1 MRRFFDFVV
10 YDEPPDPD
18 ADGPDIP
25 QAPHS
30 TSDLGLSSNSID
42 PLPDAPHNERAN
54 DQSNTNPQTDPVAPT
69 GSLKTHLNQSPL
81 DTSEIVSTDSTHTE
95 AGSPESSVINGDV
108 NNLHLRCDNSLSSS
122 DFASGAF
129 DTAPIVSDH
138 NSVIHATPVIDA
150 PVPVLVS
157 AGIVEQDD
165 YEFSQ
170 PHLFDNTSISHPV
183 DSTSRLPKD
192 PSNVRFYTNTAF
204 DETVR
209 TSLPNLSS
217 GFQPHIA
224 TPFDELVRAN
234 NFKGLN
240 AKSPDV
246 ANSKG
251 VCVNSVEINKATP
264 TNHSEGMTE
273 ECSRIAVAANVYMA
287 SPSDAQ
293 LRSLAEVLSEFT
305 KRADVTTLD
314 ENRVW
319 LGTPAAVVN
328 ALRELAEVMVWAD
341 QNDHSLWDTFMEC
354 AIMSLLV
361 QCLET
366 SVALSN
372 EPKLTRNQM
381 PNSVT
386 ANNGAGP
393 VFQEELSTSFDT
405 YPRQYED
412 VEGVTGEDQN
422 RPSPDSAPLLTN
434 QNASSE
440 PEGSVNAEIT
450 TRFEEELQDASLQEI
465 IVPFPTHSSS
475 KPTMRSS
482 ELSKSALYDTFSL
495 SNSSSSAP
503 AAGDGSSAVKNIKP
517 SLSNSCAI
525 DVQSQVLQSLS
536 ITVQSVTRKESL
548 FCIFSSNHINKIL
561 SFPFSFESEEM
572 LGLLMS
578 AIKTITLKLDHN
590 LLQFFFDPKAQSFPL
605 YSVVVRF
612 YDHPDSMVRI
622 AVRNITLA
630 LCAQNDSGVLEYVAR
645 DDAKYIHNTV
655 ALLKRLCGTVAHA
668 FELLLDDGREVRR
681 TRTRTGIFRRS
692 VRISD
697 VEDKLLEIENLCAY
711 FGDMAEVSHSRLYST
726 ISKLLGSDVFAP
738 LFRPLASYASP
749 EAINAMRR
757 RRWGLNTGD
766 VINPEV
772 EPALPMFDAA
782 ARILLLAFILSCC
795 KGSAV
800 ADSLVKELTRP
811 AARFEGR
818 HVFNALKSIAA
829 DVSGTERL
837 TFVALLAMEGALNC
851 DSMNLKMMSSL
862 GYDFTPGCMLNEA
875 KEEELEVETSDASD
889 LVLSEN
895 VGNEG
900 KQCGESG
907 ERDGDMLMTLHDF
920 DVPTTPTVL
929 QPMTPSLL
937 PASPRTPTASSSLLF
952 RSLSSS
958 ASLDESMW
966 RSYAGDAGTFRKSI
980 ENGTA
985 SLQDV
990 LSSII
995 VVVRRREV
1003 RTNRVLRS
1011 IVRIMFA
1018 VAERKWDWLSVA
1030 SISREIIIKL
1040 ATSLKAFVKSRN
1052 TTIVALE
1059 RAFEHLREVSDDPS
1073 STIDIAAGYKYVKN
1087 ESPIT
1092 TVEGTVRLASESP
1105 RGAGKRRRVGSDGI
1119 VSPIEEEDARSLFE
1133 FLGACELA
1141 AKKTP
1146 DRQNLNITEAVK
1158 GKLEGCGLEDSYL
1171 DKRDALEAMAD
1182 AIITQPNLV

>member
-1 MRRFFDFVV
+1 MRRFLNFVV
-10 YDEPPDPD
+10 HDEPPDPD
-18 ADGPDIP
+18 IDGSDIP
-25 QAPHS
+25 RALQS
-30 TSDLGLSSNSID
+30 TSDHVLSSNSTD
-42 PLPDAPHNERAN
+42 LFPDASHDERAN
-54 DQSNTNPQTDPVAPT
+54 DQGNTNPQTAPVAST
-69 GSLKTHLNQSPL
+69 GLLQTRVNQSPL
-81 DTSEIVSTDSTHTE
+81 DTSKTVFTDSTHAE
-95 AGSPESSVINGDV
+95 AGPPESSVVNSDL
-108 NNLHLRCDNSLSSS
+108 NNLHLRRDSSHISS
-122 DFASGAF
+122 DFISGAF
-129 DTAPIVSDH
+129 DTAPIVSDPS
-138 NSVIHATPVIDA
+138 SVIHATPVNDA

-165 YEFSQ
+165 SEFSQ
-170 PHLFDNTSISHPV
+170 PHVLDSASISYLL
-183 DSTSRLPKD
+183 DSTSSLPND
-192 PSNVRFYTNTAF
+192 PSNVRLCTSTAF
-204 DETVR
+204 DEHA
-209 TSLPNLSS
+209 S
-217 GFQPHIA
+217 
-224 TPFDELVRAN
+224 AN
-234 NFKGLN
+234 KLEGLN
-240 AKSPDV
+240 VKSPDV
-246 ANSKG
+246 ANSKDI
-251 VCVNSVEINKATP
+251 CVSSVETSKAMP
-264 TNHSEGMTE
+264 TNHCEGVTE
-273 ECSRIAVAANVYMA
+273 EQSRVAVVTNVYMT

-293 LRSLAEVLSEFT
+293 LRSLAEILSEFS

-319 LGTPAAVVN
+319 LGTPATVVN

-372 EPKLTRNQM
+372 EPELTRNKM
-381 PNSVT
+381 ANSVS
-386 ANNGAGP
+386 ANDAARP
-393 VFQEELSTSFDT
+393 VFQEELSTSFDS

-422 RPSPDSAPLLTN
+422 RSSPDSAPLLTY

-440 PEGSVNAEIT
+440 PEESVITEIT
-450 TRFEEELQDASLQEI
+450 TRFEEELQDTSLQEI

-475 KPTMRSS
+475 NPTVHSS

-495 SNSSSSAP
+495 SHSSPDAP
-503 AAGDGSSAVKNIKP
+503 VGDGGSSAVENIRP
-517 SLSNSCAI
+517 SLSNSFAVE
-525 DVQSQVLQSLS
+525 VQSQVLQSLS

-630 LCAQNDSGVLEYVAR
+630 LCAQNDSRVLEFVAQ
-645 DDAKYIHNTV
+645 DSANYIHNTV
-655 ALLKRLCGTVAHA
+655 ALLKRLCGTVARA

-681 TRTRTGIFRRS
+681 TRTRTGIFRRN

-711 FGDMAEVSHSRLYST
+711 FGDMAHVSHSRLYST
-726 ISKLLGSDVFAP
+726 ISKLLGGDVFAP

-766 VINPEV
+766 AINPEV

-782 ARILLLAFILSCC
+782 ARILLLAFILSCS

-800 ADSLVKELTRP
+800 ADSLVKELTKP

-818 HVFNALKSIAA
+818 HVFNALKSIAS
-829 DVSGTERL
+829 DVSGTECL
-837 TFVALLAMEGALNC
+837 TFVSLLAMEAALKCN
-851 DSMNLKMMSSL
+851 SMNLKLMNSL
-862 GYDFTPGCMLNEA
+862 GYDFFPGCVLNEA
-875 KEEELEVETSDASD
+875 KEEELEVEPSDSGD

-895 VGNEG
+895 LGNEG
-900 KQCGESG
+900 KQCVEPG

-937 PASPRTPTASSSLLF
+937 PASPKTPTTSSSLLF

-958 ASLDESMW
+958 ASLDDSMW
-966 RSYAGDAGTFRKSI
+966 RSYTGDAGTFRKSI

-985 SLQDV
+985 PLLDV

-1003 RTNRVLRS
+1003 RTNRVLQC

-1030 SISREIIIKL
+1030 SITREIIIKL

-1059 RAFEHLREVSDDPS
+1059 KAFEHFREVSDGLSATVDVG
-1073 STIDIAAGYKYVKN
+1073 TGNKYVKY
-1087 ESPIT
+1087 ESPIM
-1092 TVEGTVRLASESP
+1092 TVEGTVGLASESP
-1105 RGAGKRRRVGSDGI
+1105 RGAGKRRRVGAEGI
-1119 VSPIEEEDARSLFE
+1119 VSSIEEEDARSLFE
-1133 FLGACELA
+1133 FMGACELA
-1141 AKKTP
+1141 ASKALE
-1146 DRQNLNITEAVK
+1146 RQSLNITEAVK
-1158 GKLEGCGLEDSYL
+1158 EKFEGCELEDSYL

-1182 AIITQPNLV
+1182 VVIIQPDLV